1 MPGAPPSRA
10 YLLGSEGH
18 FIVVG
23 TYTDSPITVSLAE
36 QKQRL
41 YAFVDPSSPP
51 QLSRSACCL
60 PAQVV
65 EAPGTAPGSDPF
77 IARAFIAIAGKPAW
91 PI

>member
-51 QLSRSACCL
+51 QLDSL
-60 PAQVV
+60 TPVQVV

-77 IARAFIAIAGKPAW
+77 ITRAFIAIAGEPAGS
-91 PI
+91 I

>member
-51 QLSRSACCL
+51 QLSSFIA
-60 PAQVV
+60 AQVV

-77 IARAFIAIAGKPAW
+77 IARAFIAIAGKPAGA
-91 PI
+91 I